1 MMEEAF
7 LWAEIYSENYSM
19 GVTTYGN
26 SRMEKQTITRGGFW
40 CQILQ
45 PRDQCPKLP
54 IEVICPRH

>member
-7 LWAEIYSENYSM
+7 LWAEMYSENYSM

-26 SRMEKQTITRGGFW
+26 KQKMTRGGFW

-45 PRDQCPKLP
+45 PRDQCPKLS
-54 IEVICPRH
+54 IEVIRPRH